1 MEPGRGRRH
10 RFLGTAAGTG
20 RAVLHAAYSGLI
32 GAFEVQERRPR
43 AAREKRGLTA
53 AQQAGDSGCTMVLAL
68 GGLCNSAPRC
78 QVARG
83 KGEDTPSS
91 VDSVNPWEARR
102 EPRPFCDGITP
113 REQHRLLG
121 PGPLSLASRWG
132 PGPAGRALG
141 QAEAWEQAVKEE
153 THLSVPG
160 GQPAGHACAGS
171 RCGEAW
177 APGLLPVSPSGTLPS
192 WARRALW
199 GVESLQTSGRPSS
212 GLLLMGRAGPEGFQE
227 AWPLLWPPSPSSQ
240 AVSCV
245 GTLGHAAGSPPVG
258 WEPCP
263 VETMRRQ
270 PPSL

>member
-20 RAVLHAAYSGLI
+20 RAALHAAYSGLI

-91 VDSVNPWEARR
+91 ADSVNPWEARR

-113 REQHRLLG
+113 REQQRLLG

-153 THLSVPG
+153 THPSVPG

-199 GVESLQTSGRPSS
+199 GRRKPADLRETKLRPPADGQGGARGFPGSVAPTLAPQPELTGSLLRGH
-212 GLLLMGRAGPEGFQE
+212 LGPCS
-227 AWPLLWPPSPSSQ
+227 W
-240 AVSCV
+240 
-245 GTLGHAAGSPPVG
+245 
-258 WEPCP
+258 
-263 VETMRRQ
+263 Q
-270 PPSL
+270 PPCGLGTVSRGNNEAPAS